1 MDESV
6 NEYVKEIR
14 MQKGVTQSLL
24 SKQTG
29 ISLSLMSK
37 FDNNKCNISNAKLS
51 KIMRTLS
58 SNREEFKEHDNNIYR
73 ITKKHL
79 IYSNDSYGI
88 NVYDLSDIDKLAKT
102 FTFKDKKLTDSDM
115 ALIKQ
120 LAQALSDKN

>member
-6 NEYVKEIR
+6 NEYVKKIR

-37 FDNNKCNISNAKLS
+37 FDNNKCNISNTKLS

-79 IYSNDSYGI
+79 IYSNNSYGI
-88 NVYDLSDIDKLAKT
+88 IAYDLSDIDKLAKT

-115 ALIKQ
+115 VLIKQ
-120 LAQALSDKN
+120 LAQALADKN

>member
-6 NEYVKEIR
+6 NEYVKKIR

-79 IYSNDSYGI
+79 IYSNNSYGI
-88 NVYDLSDIDKLAKT
+88 IAYDLSDIDKLAKT

-115 ALIKQ
+115 VLIKQ

>member
-6 NEYVKEIR
+6 NEYVKKIR

-37 FDNNKCNISNAKLS
+37 FDNNKCNISNTKLS

-88 NVYDLSDIDKLAKT
+88 NVYDLSDIDKLAKM

>member
-6 NEYVKEIR
+6 NEYVKKIR
-14 MQKGVTQSLL
+14 MQKGITQSSL

-37 FDNNKCNISNAKLS
+37 FENNKCNISNDKLS

-58 SNREEFKEHDNNIYR
+58 SNREEFKEYDNNIYR

-88 NVYDLSDIDKLAKT
+88 NVYDLSGIDKLAKT

-115 ALIKQ
+115 TLIKQ

>member
-37 FDNNKCNISNAKLS
+37 FDNNKCNISNAKSS

-88 NVYDLSDIDKLAKT
+88 NVCDLSDIDKLAKT
-102 FTFKDKKLTDSDM
+102 FTFKNKKLTDSDM

>member
-6 NEYVKEIR
+6 NEYVKKIR

-58 SNREEFKEHDNNIYR
+58 SNREELKEHDNNIYR

-79 IYSNDSYGI
+79 IYSNNSYGI

-102 FTFKDKKLTDSDM
+102 FKFKDKKLNDSDM

-120 LAQALSDKN
+120 LAQALADKN